1 MASDVADAVRAAGG
15 LLYDRSM
22 CGWQVMVCLAE
33 CEDDRP
39 LRVLGVDKVT
49 LDIEGDDYVRP
60 LWPDSFIVSAE
71 IYRADAQV
79 RARFGAASHKAGTEV
94 AIWGSD
100 LPSVIGVPDDRV
112 EHRLTHAA
120 RAFKAQAIIAA
131 GLPAAGMGRV
141 ETFHRVGSRLN
152 MAAPLLLGLNPST
165 PETTATQPPPGP
177 AP

>member
-1 MASDVADAVRAAGG
+1 MASDVADAVGAAGG

-22 CGWQVMVCLAE
+22 CGWQVTVCLAE

-60 LWPDSFIVSAE
+60 VWPDSFIVSAE
-71 IYRADAQV
+71 IYRADARV

-100 LPSVIGVPDDRV
+100 LPPAVGKPGDRV
-112 EHRLTHAA
+112 EHRLTRAA
-120 RAFKAQAIIAA
+120 RAFKVQAIIAA
-131 GLPAAGMGRV
+131 GLPTAGMERV
-141 ETFHRVGSRLN
+141 ERFQRVRSGLN
-152 MAAPLLLGLNPST
+152 IAAPLLQGLNPT
-165 PETTATQPPPGP
+165 GPDTTAPQSPRGPGP
-177 AP
+177 